1 MDILTIAFLVG
12 VGVIA
17 GIIAAI
23 VGGAAVVIY
32 PALIATGVP
41 PHLAAV
47 SNLASVMPGT
57 MLAALSDRSQLPP
70 FDRAFVSL
78 IFASI
83 IGAGIG
89 AVCLVLTPE
98 RVFAQIV
105 PLLLGFATLLFAYS
119 ERISRWLRKRAEGR
133 GHAIAFNVAS
143 LKVVLPVSFYGGYFG
158 AGVGILMLGV
168 FSLATGGDY
177 RSANVAKNFVSSLN
191 GLAATL
197 VFATQGAVLWPQTL
211 ALAAGTIGGGL
222 VGAYVA
228 RIIPRNVIRVLVI
241 VVGATLT
248 IAFARHARRHRAVWI
263 GKRVDGCEMVR
274 AGNFLVAGER
284 CAPPPAFGDC
294 SALPQELVGF
304 QGADDGI
311 EASSGRNAPVQR
323 RDAARVRFVESQVL
337 VHGDLNQW
345 QKIEHAGNR
354 ICGWHEIGRRIG
366 RKTLPVGRHHAGGEV
381 STRRMAVDENALPPL
396 APEHQACRAHLLD
409 DVGDRHAGAQ
419 IITGNCYR
427 NAEGIRAGR
436 RLREHRRL
444 ERAPVAAMNKHRQ
457 RGLIVVPRR
466 ENIDGP
472 AYRRAV

>member
-1 MDILTIAFLVG
+1 MNILTIAFLAG

-70 FDRAFVSL
+70 FDRDFVSL

-98 RVFAQIV
+98 RVFAQTV
-105 PLLLGFATLLFAYS
+105 PLLLGFATLLFAFS
-119 ERISRWLRKRAEGR
+119 DRISRWLRKRAEGR

-158 AGVGILMLGV
+158 AGIGILMLGV

-191 GLAATL
+191 GLAAT
-197 VFATQGAVLWPQTL
+197 QGAVLWPQTL

-228 RIIPRNVIRVLVI
+228 RIIPRNIIRVLIV

-248 IAFARHARRHRAVWI
+248 VAFARRYW
-263 GKRVDGCEMVR
+263 
-274 AGNFLVAGER
+274 
-284 CAPPPAFGDC
+284 FG
-294 SALPQELVGF
+294 S
-304 QGADDGI
+304 
-311 EASSGRNAPVQR
+311 
-323 RDAARVRFVESQVL
+323 
-337 VHGDLNQW
+337 
-345 QKIEHAGNR
+345 
-354 ICGWHEIGRRIG
+354 
-366 RKTLPVGRHHAGGEV
+366 
-381 STRRMAVDENALPPL
+381 
-396 APEHQACRAHLLD
+396 
-409 DVGDRHAGAQ
+409 
-419 IITGNCYR
+419 
-427 NAEGIRAGR
+427 
-436 RLREHRRL
+436 
-444 ERAPVAAMNKHRQ
+444 
-457 RGLIVVPRR
+457 
-466 ENIDGP
+466 
-472 AYRRAV
+472 